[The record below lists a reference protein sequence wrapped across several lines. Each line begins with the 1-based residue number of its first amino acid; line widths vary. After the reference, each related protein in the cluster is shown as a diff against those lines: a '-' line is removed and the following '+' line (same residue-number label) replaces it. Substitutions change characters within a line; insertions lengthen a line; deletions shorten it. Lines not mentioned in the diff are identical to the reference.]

1 MPTLRSNA
9 ITQNG
14 VTMDFFSLIGIKLA
28 EPSVQTNHGRL
39 ESDLVETTQ
48 ARLDSQEGIWG
59 NAKSDPTSQQKQ
71 SDHLTRVYLSFDGN
85 DDDPSSTWADVRED
99 EFGDACVDVK
109 IDPATILAKDI
120 FLSSDGGMLQV
131 DDACKSLDDEG
142 DIIIKVNAMT
152 IPSPPDVVSYSEQ
165 IKAATE
171 LFGRLRAK
179 QSQGPLASGEY
190 IVYADR
196 KVSIWTGATA
206 LPLPFYAPTGT
217 AAGRYFYN

>member
-14 VTMDFFSLIGIKLA
+14 VTMDFFSLVGIKLA
-28 EPSVQTNHGRL
+28 EPSVQTNQGRL

-71 SDHLTRVYLSFDGN
+71 SDRLTRVYLSFDGN

-109 IDPATILAKDI
+109 IRQ
-120 FLSSDGGMLQV
+120 LSSPRIFFSPAMGG
-131 DDACKSLDDEG
+131 CCRS
-142 DIIIKVNAMT
+142 MT
-152 IPSPPDVVSYSEQ
+152 HINHWMMKEISSS
-165 IKAATE
+165 
-171 LFGRLRAK
+171 RLM
-179 QSQGPLASGEY
+179 
-190 IVYADR
+190 
-196 KVSIWTGATA
+196 
-206 LPLPFYAPTGT
+206 
-217 AAGRYFYN
+217 